1 MTYRG
6 AIANVLPGI
15 PNTWGERKEM
25 ESTMVN
31 RSTNNDDDDNVG
43 GLMDKVPHLITALI
57 AVGGLIATYFMTIGD
72 FKMKDLELSQK
83 IVYLESK
90 VNHIEETVDTIKSKL
105 EARVPVVDGDRQDLR
120 REIDNLKEVL
130 QQMKPYLKK

>member
-1 MTYRG
+1 MEATMASR
-6 AIANVLPGI
+6 
-15 PNTWGERKEM
+15 NTNE
-25 ESTMVN
+25 
-31 RSTNNDDDDNVG
+31 DDNDVG
-43 GLMDKVPHLITALI
+43 GLMDKVPHLITAII

-83 IVYLESK
+83 VVYLEQK
-90 VNHIEETVDTIKSKL
+90 VNHIEETVDAIKSKL
-105 EARVPVVDGDRQDLR
+105 DGRVPVVDGDRQDLR